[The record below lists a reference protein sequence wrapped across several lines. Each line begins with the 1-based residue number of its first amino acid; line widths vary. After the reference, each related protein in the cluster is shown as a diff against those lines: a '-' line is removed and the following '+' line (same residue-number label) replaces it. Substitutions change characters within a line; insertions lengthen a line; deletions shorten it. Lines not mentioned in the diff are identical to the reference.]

1 MDLDCGDVF
10 ESDKPCETL
19 GNRIFIKVAR
29 GLRGHRW
36 GDGHSPAPGQ
46 PAPNKAQHPGAGS
59 HAGIGPTPEVFLG
72 LLFFIFSLIFALRR
86 RKARSNLILFLLTS
100 FFMASTAFQNT
111 RNFFGIFGH
120 F

>member
-29 GLRGHRW
+29 GLRSHWW

-59 HAGIGPTPEVFLG
+59 HAGIEPTPEVFLG
-72 LLFFIFSLIFALRR
+72 LLFFI
-86 RKARSNLILFLLTS
+86 
-100 FFMASTAFQNT
+100 
-111 RNFFGIFGH
+111 
-120 F
+120 